1 MNKRIWLMVTVTVV
15 LAGTYV
21 VFFTDW
27 LNPTPI
33 TILTELRSPVSR
45 FGMGGRGGGGGPG
58 GGGRNGG
65 TGDNA
70 GARNGRNRRGGQQA
84 GARPDNGGG
93 GGDAA
98 ARPERRRQGGE
109 ANGGEAPVPPTVY
122 AVSFAF
128 DDSYPITSIK
138 VVKVV
143 KSGTAPVLWS
153 LVNDGEPRGT
163 KAVVYGLPV
172 KGMKLAP
179 NYKRAEPLEA
189 GVEYEVL
196 VAAGR
201 HKGKATFHT
210 KELPPPEEPTAAN

>member
-1 MNKRIWLMVTVTVV
+1 MNKRIWLLITVTVV
-15 LAGTYV
+15 LAGAYV

-45 FGMGGRGGGGGPG
+45 FGMAGRG

-65 TGDNA
+65 NGDNGGRSEP
-70 GARNGRNRRGGQQA
+70 GARNGRNRRNGQA
-84 GARPDNGGG
+84 GGTRPDNGG
-93 GGDAA
+93 DAGT
-98 ARPERRRQGGE
+98 RTRRQGGG
-109 ANGGEAPVPPTVY
+109 ANGGEAPAQPTVY

-128 DDSYPITSIK
+128 DDSYPMTSIK

-163 KAVVYGLPV
+163 RAVVYGLPV

-189 GVEYEVL
+189 GVEYEIV